1 MKKPNLRHVG
11 IVVSN
16 MEQSLVFYRDLLGF
30 SIIKDQIERGKYI
43 DIFLGL
49 KNVKVRTVKMS
60 LAGGSMLELLHFESH
75 KKNNIPSGL
84 CDLGCTH
91 IALTVENLQ
100 ETYSKLLEHDV
111 SFVNEPEM
119 SPDGNAKVC
128 FCKDPDGTYLELVEE
143 VR

>member
-49 KNVKVRTVKMS
+49 KNVKGRTVKMS
-60 LAGGSMLELLHFESH
+60 LAGGSM
-75 KKNNIPSGL
+75 
-84 CDLGCTH
+84 
-91 IALTVENLQ
+91 
-100 ETYSKLLEHDV
+100 
-111 SFVNEPEM
+111 
-119 SPDGNAKVC
+119 
-128 FCKDPDGTYLELVEE
+128 
-143 VR
+143 